1 MKKPFGYRCRSISV
15 ITRHQHR
22 ADFIMVTVLFTAIAV
37 AADVAISFAAGAVVE
52 LYRSHKE
59 KVQISKKPYV
69 VSHSHTSYAA

>member
-1 MKKPFGYRCRSISV
+1 
-15 ITRHQHR
+15 
-22 ADFIMVTVLFTAIAV
+22 MVTVLFTAIAV

-59 KVQISKKPYV
+59 NVQISKKPYV